1 MSNSTFSGNHST
13 QDDGAGGGIFNGGTM
28 TVGNSTFSGNSAADG
43 GGIYNYGT
51 LTLSNSTFSGNT
63 ASVFSSPTGAALFN
77 FGYGGSSVTFKG
89 VLMANN
95 TPGSSCGN
103 IGILVSDGYNLEDGS
118 SCNFNQTGD
127 QSNVTG
133 AATYLGPLKNN
144 GGPTQTVALLTGST
158 AIDAIPLNACTDAFG
173 NPVIADQRGITRPQ
187 GAAGK
192 CDIGAYEVQQ
202 TPTANV
208 CPNGQTTP
216 APCSYPITLRY
227 YIPEGT
233 TLGTNPVQVVTQG
246 APNLDFTLTPSN
258 ICSPVGSANCVVSS
272 SPCAN
277 LAGPAYCTVQVT
289 FAPLAPGLRMGAV
302 ELTDS
307 NNNPVATT
315 LIPGLGNGPAIA
327 FGPGAQIPLD
337 INPGGIGLNGPWGV
351 AVDAAGD
358 LFIADAGNSRVVEVP
373 AGCTNSSCQVVV
385 PTTGLMNPT
394 GVAVDGAGDLFISD
408 QASSLVVEVP
418 YLGNGT
424 YGSQTTLPA
433 SGLSYPKGVAVD
445 GAGNVFI
452 ADFGSSRIVELPYV
466 GNGAYGP
473 QTTVGSAIQSPSA
486 VAVDLAGDLFIGQPE
501 AIVEVTPSGVQTNLP
516 FQSGTFQIPSGV
528 AVDAAGDVFATD
540 QTNGY
545 ATELSPLANGTYG
558 TQTFLVESNSA
569 GPTGV
574 AVDAAGDVF
583 VVENGYNK
591 VVEFLRSQPPSL
603 GFASTQIGQTSS
615 DSPQSVTIQNIGNK
629 ALDAISPGLV
639 VTGPNFLQVPGSGT
653 PADCSSSFALSAG
666 ASCNLSISF
675 TPQSSGPLSSTA
687 VFTDN
692 TLNASPSAMQT
703 IALQGTGA
711 GTPPAITSANY
722 AVFTTGVYGSFTVT
736 TTGMPTPSIMESGT
750 LPNGLTFHD
759 NGDGTGTL
767 KGTPVSNG
775 GNFSISFTA
784 QNGVDPSATQAFT
797 IILQQAPTFTSASTA
812 VFTIGVAGSFTV
824 TTASYPTAS
833 IMEAGPLPNGLS
845 FHDNGNGTGTLKGTP
860 LVLDGGNFS
869 ISFTAQNGIGSPVT
883 VAFTIILQQPPTFTS
898 ANSAMFT
905 IAAPNS
911 FSVTTAGFPAP
922 SIKESGA
929 LPPGVTLVDNH
940 NGTATLSGTPSA
952 GGSFPIVLTATNV
965 VTATQQNFTL
975 NVAGVSISPSPLN
988 FGTAYL
994 NSSTTLSLTLTNM
1007 TTSTVT
1013 IGSVSVTP
1021 GTANAAAYKAV
1032 SHCTAALKTGKSCTI
1047 AVTFLA
1053 NAVGLETATLNVS
1066 DSTIPTP
1073 HQIGLSAYVI
1083 DPVGKFSPTKLAFGT
1098 KAVNS
1103 STTLPVQFTNAG
1115 QTSLNVGG
1123 MSITGANS
1131 GDFSQV
1137 NNCPTVLAPGAACT
1151 ISVTFTPAVKGALT
1165 ATLTVSD
1172 NVATS
1177 QSTVA
1182 LTGTGH

>member
-1 MSNSTFSGNHST
+1 
-13 QDDGAGGGIFNGGTM
+13 
-28 TVGNSTFSGNSAADG
+28 
-43 GGIYNYGT
+43 
-51 LTLSNSTFSGNT
+51 
-63 ASVFSSPTGAALFN
+63 
-77 FGYGGSSVTFKG
+77 
-89 VLMANN
+89 MANN

-192 CDIGAYEVQQ
+192 CDIGAFEVQQ

-227 YIPEGT
+227 FIPAGT
-233 TLGTNPVQVVTQG
+233 TLGTNPVRAVTQG

-327 FGPGAQIPLD
+327 FGPGVQIPLD

-385 PTTGLMNPT
+385 PATGLMNPT

-408 QASSLVVEVP
+408 QGSNLVVEVP

-486 VAVDLAGDLFIGQPE
+486 VAVDSAGDLFIGQPE
-501 AIVEVTPSGVQTNLP
+501 AIVEVTPSGVQTTLP

-591 VVEFLRSQPPSL
+591 VVEFMRSQPPSL
-603 GFASTQIGQTSS
+603 GFAST
-615 DSPQSVTIQNIGNK
+615 P
-629 ALDAISPGLV
+629 A
-639 VTGPNFLQVPGSGT
+639 GPDQQRQ
-653 PADCSSSFALSAG
+653 PAVGHHSKHW
-666 ASCNLSISF
+666 
-675 TPQSSGPLSSTA
+675 Q
-687 VFTDN
+687 
-692 TLNASPSAMQT
+692 Q
-703 IALQGTGA
+703 GA
-711 GTPPAITSANY
+711 GCHQSWPGRHRTELPSGCGNRHACGLQQQLRAVGWSQLQSQHQLHAAELWPAEQHGRLHRQYAQRQSIGHANHRSARHGRGH
-722 AVFTTGVYGSFTVT
+722 AAGHHQRELRRLHHRGVRFLHSDHHRHAHPQHYGV
-736 TTGMPTPSIMESGT
+736 
-750 LPNGLTFHD
+750 
-759 NGDGTGTL
+759 
-767 KGTPVSNG
+767 
-775 GNFSISFTA
+775 GNFA
-784 QNGVDPSATQAFT
+784 KRAHVP
-797 IILQQAPTFTSASTA
+797 
-812 VFTIGVAGSFTV
+812 
-824 TTASYPTAS
+824 
-833 IMEAGPLPNGLS
+833 
-845 FHDNGNGTGTLKGTP
+845 
-860 LVLDGGNFS
+860 
-869 ISFTAQNGIGSPVT
+869 
-883 VAFTIILQQPPTFTS
+883 
-898 ANSAMFT
+898 
-905 IAAPNS
+905 
-911 FSVTTAGFPAP
+911 
-922 SIKESGA
+922 
-929 LPPGVTLVDNH
+929 
-940 NGTATLSGTPSA
+940 
-952 GGSFPIVLTATNV
+952 
-965 VTATQQNFTL
+965 
-975 NVAGVSISPSPLN
+975 
-988 FGTAYL
+988 
-994 NSSTTLSLTLTNM
+994 
-1007 TTSTVT
+1007 
-1013 IGSVSVTP
+1013 
-1021 GTANAAAYKAV
+1021 
-1032 SHCTAALKTGKSCTI
+1032 
-1047 AVTFLA
+1047 
-1053 NAVGLETATLNVS
+1053 
-1066 DSTIPTP
+1066 
-1073 HQIGLSAYVI
+1073 
-1083 DPVGKFSPTKLAFGT
+1083 
-1098 KAVNS
+1098 
-1103 STTLPVQFTNAG
+1103 
-1115 QTSLNVGG
+1115 
-1123 MSITGANS
+1123 
-1131 GDFSQV
+1131 
-1137 NNCPTVLAPGAACT
+1137 
-1151 ISVTFTPAVKGALT
+1151 
-1165 ATLTVSD
+1165 
-1172 NVATS
+1172 
-1177 QSTVA
+1177 
-1182 LTGTGH
+1182 